1 VPAYGFSHAAWLTG
15 IAGVSATLSYLC
27 RRERIS
33 RPLVRAAVACFLVA
47 VELERAWR
55 DGLHFPDRM
64 PFNLCNIST
73 WMAVLACATLAPLAV
88 EWVYY
93 LGFAGAAMA
102 LLMPDMGD
110 SWPPRFFLN
119 HGGIVVAASTLV
131 FGGVGGRVGTIRSG
145 AVWRCFGLLLVYAAL
160 VGTFDRVY
168 GMNYGYLCSKPEG
181 VTLMNLMGPWPF
193 YLFWTALLAL
203 GLFGLMELL
212 RRRIVCTRQSS
223 VLPISAG

>member
-1 VPAYGFSHAAWLTG
+1 
-15 IAGVSATLSYLC
+15 
-27 RRERIS
+27 
-33 RPLVRAAVACFLVA
+33 LVRAVIAFFLVA

-64 PFNLCNIST
+64 PFNLCNVST

-93 LGFAGAAMA
+93 VGLAGAAMA
-102 LLMPDMGD
+102 LVMPDMGA
-110 SWPPRFFLN
+110 SWPSRFFLN
-119 HGGIVVAASTLV
+119 HGGIIVAASVLV
-131 FGGVGGRVGTIRSG
+131 FGRVGTIRPG
-145 AVWRCFGLLLVYAAL
+145 AVWRCFDLLLVYAAL
-160 VGTFDRVY
+160 VGTFDQVY
-168 GMNYGYLCSKPEG
+168 GMNYGYLCRKPEG

-193 YLFWTALLAL
+193 YLFWTALFAL

-212 RRRIVCTRQSS
+212 RRRIICTRQPS